1 MPVLTTGIVRDCFY
15 LLIFYSEKFSTWLWR
30 LPFAVNVNL
39 NLPNNTFQRLTF
51 KLHYHTLWLDSEI
64 LIRYFKK
71 RKKAAIFTVK
81 LMWQFLGRDET
92 ISFPIFIVRS
102 LWRSIY
108 HQILQRQVAFHALSK
123 SGKLSCCHCSIIL
136 TSFAINLETQYYI
149 NCQLPTWY
157 IRIFCF
163 VLGIYFGRLSQN
175 IRTS

>member
-1 MPVLTTGIVRDCFY
+1 M
-15 LLIFYSEKFSTWLWR
+15 
-30 LPFAVNVNL
+30 
-39 NLPNNTFQRLTF
+39 TF

-149 NCQLPTWY
+149 NCQFANLIHSSLRSKRFQSSY
-157 IRIFCF
+157 CAK
-163 VLGIYFGRLSQN
+163 VKAEAKKRLTQLSR
-175 IRTS
+175 RTSRGNACYAG